1 MTDVSFRV
9 SSTHSPVLYFFVFLI
24 ILCCFSFLSFFLSSR
39 RLHTRCALV
48 TVVQTCALPIYV
60 DLADYYAY
68 DPGKAKALLAEAGH
82 ANGLTLALKL
92 PPPPYARRSGEV
104 IAAQLATIG
113 VKTDIFQLEWAQWL
127 EQVFKGKDYDLTIV
141 SHTEP
146 MDIGIYARD
155 DYYFNYR
162 NADFKALMAKAEAT
176 VDENARNALLAE
188 AQKKLAADAVNVF
201 LFQLAKHGVWDRD
214 VVGLWEN
221 SPVQANGLTEVYWK

>member
-1 MTDVSFRV
+1 
-9 SSTHSPVLYFFVFLI
+9 
-24 ILCCFSFLSFFLSSR
+24 
-39 RLHTRCALV
+39 
-48 TVVQTCALPIYV
+48 
-60 DLADYYAY
+60 
-68 DPGKAKALLAEAGH
+68 
-82 ANGLTLALKL
+82 
-92 PPPPYARRSGEV
+92 
-104 IAAQLATIG
+104 
-113 VKTDIFQLEWAQWL
+113 
-127 EQVFKGKDYDLTIV
+127 
-141 SHTEP
+141 

-221 SPVQANGLTEVYWK
+221 SPVQANDLTEGDWKIGRASGRGRGCQSV

>member
-1 MTDVSFRV
+1 MRISEWSSDVC
-9 SSTHSPVLYFFVFLI
+9 SS
-24 ILCCFSFLSFFLSSR
+24 
-39 RLHTRCALV
+39 
-48 TVVQTCALPIYV
+48 
-60 DLADYYAY
+60 
-68 DPGKAKALLAEAGH
+68 
-82 ANGLTLALKL
+82 
-92 PPPPYARRSGEV
+92 
-104 IAAQLATIG
+104 
-113 VKTDIFQLEWAQWL
+113 
-127 EQVFKGKDYDLTIV
+127 DLTIV

-214 VVGLWEN
+214 VVGLWEKDRKSTRLN
-221 SPVQANGLTEVYWK
+221 SSH